1 MSVSALT
8 GFIDNKGEIPKGA
21 SPPPVP
27 SPVEGGVG
35 TGASCTQ
42 CLSLAGSLVVRSVQQ
57 AGCSPQLRACRCVSS
72 RSALTCYCRAP
83 SRRLTFADLRWWQE
97 GCSLHFCELWRGRGS
112 PRARSPVLPF
122 PLSAMHPH
130 AVSQQGWCSLPS
142 CELRG
147 GWVSPPSLLCYCY
160 SALLCIA
167 SRALR
172 LVLPLLLSLCS
183 SHFPAS
189 VTPLEPETASVT
201 SRSNS

>member
-1 MSVSALT
+1 
-8 GFIDNKGEIPKGA
+8 
-21 SPPPVP
+21 
-27 SPVEGGVG
+27 
-35 TGASCTQ
+35 
-42 CLSLAGSLVVRSVQQ
+42 
-57 AGCSPQLRACRCVSS
+57 VSS

-97 GCSLHFCELWRGRGS
+97 GCSLPFCELWRGRGS

-122 PLSAMHPH
+122 PLSAMHPR
-130 AVSQQGWCSLPS
+130 AVSQQGWCLPS

-183 SHFPAS
+183 SPFCRRREGGWVFDLTETERADRQGSFGLFDPCYRYPLFPPYPRFLRG
-189 VTPLEPETASVT
+189 T
-201 SRSNS
+201 